1 LEKILKNRSGVKNVL
16 HWTGKG
22 SLAVV
27 DQALFAGSN
36 FVLSILLARWLT
48 PAEYGAFAVAFSIFL
63 LLSTFYTA
71 LIIEPMLVF
80 GAGKYDAGFFKYIRF
95 LISGHWILTGAV
107 SFLLLVVTGVFWRLD
122 NIYLAQA
129 LLGLVV
135 SAPFILKV
143 WFLRRAFYV
152 HSEPFF
158 SAVGGFLYLVLMT
171 AGLYALYQAGALS
184 PLTGFGVVGLV
195 SALTG
200 LFLQRMLDA
209 RIRLKDGPI
218 ESLMV
223 VAEHWQYGKWMVA
236 THGVVWLRD
245 NIYYLILP
253 FWLSLEASA
262 ALRAVMNFILPMAS
276 FNTAIST
283 FILPQFAK
291 AYQSQGIKQL
301 QKMIIF
307 SLAFFILSTTVYWA
321 ILYFARTTWFSLLY
335 KSRYSQYVHLLV
347 FAGALPIVS
356 GATLVFNNALRVMG
370 CTEQIFWGYATAG
383 LLVLTLGVWLVVAA
397 GLLGAIIGMLL
408 SYTFIALFVVFIYV
422 KASESEW

>member
-1 LEKILKNRSGVKNVL
+1 LEKILKNRSGIEKIL

-80 GAGKYDAGFFKYIRF
+80 GAGKYDGGFFKYIRF
-95 LISGHWILTGAV
+95 LISGHWRFTVAV
-107 SFLLLVVTGVFWRLD
+107 SCFLLIVGGVFWRLD
-122 NIYLAQA
+122 NMDLAQA

-143 WFLRRAFYV
+143 WLLRRAFYV

-171 AGLYALYQAGALS
+171 AGLYALYQVGALS

-218 ESLMV
+218 ESSMV

-236 THGVVWLRD
+236 TYGVVWLRD

-253 FWLSLEASA
+253 LWLSLEASA
-262 ALRAVMNFILPMAS
+262 ALRAVMNFILPMVS
-276 FNTAIST
+276 FNTAISI
-283 FILPQFAK
+283 FILPMFAK
-291 AYQSQGIKQL
+291 AYHSQGIKQL
-301 QKMIIF
+301 QKMVLF
-307 SLAFFILSTTVYWA
+307 SLAVYILSTAAYWA
-321 ILYFARTTWFSLLY
+321 VLYFARAKLFLLCY
-335 KSRYSQYVHLLV
+335 GGLYSEYAYLLGI
-347 FAGALPIVS
+347 AGALPVIS
-356 GATLVFNNALRVMG
+356 GVLQVLNNTFRVAER
-370 CTEQIFWGYATAG
+370 TDQIFFVYMITG
-383 LLVLTLGVWLVVAA
+383 VLALGLGVWSASLWGV
-397 GLLGAIIGMLL
+397 LGAIVGMLAA
-408 SYTFIALFVVFIYV
+408 YIAIVAGLVLYSFLKRDI
-422 KASESEW
+422 

>member
-1 LEKILKNRSGVKNVL
+1 LEKILKNRFGVKNVL
-16 HWTGKG
+16 RWTGKG

-36 FVLSILLARWLT
+36 FLLSILLARWLT
-48 PAEYGAFAVAFSIFL
+48 PAEYGAFAVGFSIFL

-80 GAGKYDAGFFKYIRF
+80 GAGKYDTGFFKYMRS
-95 LISGHWILTGAV
+95 LISGHWIITAAV
-107 SFLLLVVTGVFWRLD
+107 SFVLLIVSGVFWRLG
-122 NIYLAQA
+122 NVQLAQA
-129 LLGLVV
+129 LLGLVL
-135 SAPFILKV
+135 STPFILKV
-143 WFLRRAFYV
+143 WLLRRAFYV

-218 ESLMV
+218 ESSMV

-236 THGVVWLRD
+236 TYGVVWLRD

-253 FWLSLEASA
+253 LWLSLEASA
-262 ALRAVMNFILPMAS
+262 ALRAVMNFILPMVS
-276 FNTAIST
+276 FNTAIAI
-283 FILPQFAK
+283 FLLPMFAK
-291 AYQSQGIKQL
+291 AYHSAGVRQLRKKMLLAGIFYFL
-301 QKMIIF
+301 C
-307 SLAFFILSTTVYWA
+307 TVVYWLV
-321 ILYFARTTWFSLLY
+321 LYCARGTLFNLFY
-335 KSRYSQYVHLLV
+335 GNGYSGYAHLLGM
-347 FAGALPIVS
+347 AGSIPVILGV
-356 GATLVFNNALRVMG
+356 TQVFNNALRVMG
-370 CTEQIFWGYATAG
+370 CTEKIFWAYMLTGV
-383 LLVLTLGVWLVVAA
+383 LVLTFGTFLAARGGVS
-397 GLLGAIIGMLL
+397 GAVLGMLI
-408 SYTFIALFVVFIYV
+408 SSVAMAVVVMVVYIRAS
-422 KASESEW
+422 KAI